1 METKMKIKDLKS
13 GERFRFSGYDW
24 ILLGDEQGGK
34 LAITEKV
41 VGKYPFDKDGC
52 NDWRKSSLRKFLNSD
67 FLKKLKKEDLMS
79 FTSDLTADDG
89 MTDYGHSEDF
99 VFLLSDALY
108 RKYRYKMPKYDT
120 WSWTITPY
128 STYPPIA
135 GFERCVNTDG
145 TLSNY
150 YAHHSYGAAAACL
163 LNPQSEIYADR
174 RLEVEEGKKSGSI
187 KVKLE
192 KGAFSP
198 VRAHR
203 TDAGLDLR
211 CPESEAQIIPAKE
224 SAVFDTGVCVQ
235 IPEGFVGF
243 LKSKSGLNVN
253 HGITGEGVIDA
264 GYTGSIKVKL
274 YNNSGDDYE
283 VKKGDKISQLV
294 IIPIITP
301 EVEIVDKLEKTERSE
316 NGFGS
321 SGR

>member
-89 MTDYGHSEDF
+89 MTDYGHSEDL

-108 RKYRYKMPKYDT
+108 RKHRYKMPKYDT

-174 RLEVEEGKKSGSI
+174 RLEVEEDKKSGSI

-198 VRAHR
+198 VRAHK

-211 CPESEAQIIPAKE
+211 CPESETQIIPAKE

>member
-128 STYPPIA
+128 STYPTYA
-135 GFERCVNTDG
+135 SYERYVSTDG
-145 TLSNY
+145 TLSGNLAY
-150 YAHHSYGAAAACL
+150 YSCGAAAACL

>member
-128 STYPPIA
+128 STYPTIA
-135 GFERCVNTDG
+135 CYERYVSTDG
-145 TLSNY
+145 TLY
-150 YAHHSYGAAAACL
+150 YGSADLSGGAAAACL